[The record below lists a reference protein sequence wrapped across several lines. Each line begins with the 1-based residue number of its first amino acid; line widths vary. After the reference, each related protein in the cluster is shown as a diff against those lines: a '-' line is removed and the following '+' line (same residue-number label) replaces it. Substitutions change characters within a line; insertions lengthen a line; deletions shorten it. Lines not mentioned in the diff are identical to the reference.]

1 MSDISPSDLK
11 RDDAAYAYGILRV
24 FAHVRVMFVSGCVY
38 IRVPVKADGCTGT

>member
-24 FAHVRVMFVSGCVY
+24 SAHVRVMFVSGCVY